1 MDFLKIDNQMVK
13 EHSLYLMDESMKGN
27 GRVERKMVKEH
38 GLIIME
44 TSMLGNS
51 KMMNFGTEQHTTKTE
66 TSI

>member
-1 MDFLKIDNQMVK
+1 MGYRMVK
-13 EHSLYLMDESMKGN
+13 EPQLFVIEESMKGN

-51 KMMNFGTEQHTTKTE
+51 RMEKGGTG
-66 TSI
+66 